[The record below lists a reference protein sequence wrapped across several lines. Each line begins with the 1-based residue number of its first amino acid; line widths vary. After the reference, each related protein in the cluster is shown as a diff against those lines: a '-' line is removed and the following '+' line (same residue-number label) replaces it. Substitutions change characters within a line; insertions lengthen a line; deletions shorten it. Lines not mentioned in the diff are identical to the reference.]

1 MKLSVQTILD
11 RLEPRFTDRLSRRK
25 NKPSPRWTVR
35 WQHETYL
42 QPTEHYSWWLFFR
55 LRTWSGVGT
64 VVILT
69 VAQVIIW
76 GCLWHQYPLFF
87 TDKHYHKLM
96 IGLLSHEGIYQ
107 MPWAYLF
114 VLAFNYA
121 LYLPERY
128 FWNRRAARLL
138 REPIALPAVPLA
150 GTIADPS
157 IWPPA
162 PIRPALK

>member
-1 MKLSVQTILD
+1 MELSVQTMLD
-11 RLEPRFTDRLSRRK
+11 RLEPKFTD
-25 NKPSPRWTVR
+25 KPKRWADKPPPRWIACLR
-35 WQHETYL
+35 HDTYL

-55 LRTWSGVGT
+55 LRTWTGVGT

-76 GCLWHQYPLFF
+76 GCLWHQYPSFF
-87 TDKHYHKLM
+87 TGRRYHRQM
-96 IGLLSHEGIYQ
+96 IGLLSHEGVYQ
-107 MPWAYLF
+107 TPWAYLF

-138 REPIALPAVPLA
+138 REPAAMPVAPVADI
-150 GTIADPS
+150 IADPS
-157 IWPPA
+157 IWRPA
-162 PIRPALK
+162 PIRPVLK